1 MYACESIWFQKE
13 ERRKTLYKTIGN
25 YAGIG
30 FLILLILAFVFFLI
44 GGFFSK
50 VPENHTLLQEETI
63 NQTMNN
69 AENIKNTLPSDNK
82 TSENGSGE
90 LMEESLEILNEFVL
104 YLKSNR
110 FRIEIFAPKNQAE
123 YIAEYIIK
131 SGVRK
136 DRIAVSKQSSEK
148 VGYRLQ

>member
-69 AENIKNTLPSDNK
+69 AENIVPIGLDEARSATGIP
-82 TSENGSGE
+82 
-90 LMEESLEILNEFVL
+90 
-104 YLKSNR
+104 LK
-110 FRIEIFAPKNQAE
+110 P
-123 YIAEYIIK
+123 IARRVFSIVY
-131 SGVRK
+131 
-136 DRIAVSKQSSEK
+136 
-148 VGYRLQ
+148 